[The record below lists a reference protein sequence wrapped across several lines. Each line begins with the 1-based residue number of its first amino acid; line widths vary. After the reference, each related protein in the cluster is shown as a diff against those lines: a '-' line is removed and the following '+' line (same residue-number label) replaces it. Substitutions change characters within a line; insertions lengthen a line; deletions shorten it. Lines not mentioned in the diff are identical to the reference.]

1 MFSDLQNRISKDR
14 DRRKTPDSHSVQ
26 SSITARSML
35 ASNES
40 LTSLN
45 SATAHRKSDRIKYF
59 EAKIAELGVLLRQKD
74 VSIETS
80 NKEIDRLRSELLRAN
95 SRTGSLGGAKS
106 DHTDEAPESVESR
119 LDLGSM
125 LSKAEANLA
134 AVDRLSEEVIA
145 QKDEQHRKAI
155 QELECAK
162 NNLVSLEEEVRTL
175 RAQLAEKVAEIE
187 DLSLQLTQLSKEMEA
202 KNVALE
208 NAEEL
213 RLKLLDDQSVKT
225 KALRELEAEN
235 DATEMKVKELTTELN
250 QMKGALSRQKHEAVE
265 ALDRAR
271 VAQAEAEKA
280 NLQARNASVRASE
293 READLK
299 DRVRLLEERLV
310 ILTEPDAGLF
320 TEQMEDAKLT
330 SGPIPSPDAPE
341 TASARCVTLLVERK
355 LLETRLAETRKHL
368 EEVKSNLGEKL
379 ADLESQI
386 TNLNDK
392 IAGDSAK
399 HASEKAEWES
409 QRQKLDSELTEVRGK
424 QAEADAALYRAELDR
439 TARELAW
446 EEQRREWELTHTS
459 LKAEIAA
466 LQQTAQTECR
476 THAEVLQFS
485 QELQSRISDLAKDI
499 ENGVKEA
506 DSLKREKEELK
517 IQLDTGTA
525 EIAELQQTISKYR
538 ALEKQNCEKVTKLEQ
553 ELRELSET
561 NAYLRTEMD
570 RLTKT
575 QEHARETEVAQGI
588 ALKEEL
594 ARTEAELLA
603 STKRIDDAQKAANAA
618 EVKCQQLQSERD
630 VLHAKMAE
638 MEKGFQSR
646 LAELEAKREEVET
659 VQTSAEVASLKESI
673 NELNEVILDRNKT
686 IRLQKQKLSELKKAL
701 GQGLRPVTVSNLSLI
716 STDEEAHNH
725 QQPSFVSGTAGSVAL
740 GGPSAVDVTLPPLF
754 ATSRQVPPA
763 SPPAI
768 LPAMETTQ
776 SLDSHCAS
784 TVLSTSSPGAVLT
797 TNSHYDTDP
806 VNFEYM
812 RHVLLKF
819 FLSHDSEALQLVR
832 AVATVL
838 KLSRKDEFLIRQRL
852 EERRSWFATPVISPE
867 SSGQFAKMVSH

>member
-1 MFSDLQNRISKDR
+1 
-14 DRRKTPDSHSVQ
+14 
-26 SSITARSML
+26 ML

-409 QRQKLDSELTEVRGK
+409 QRQKLDSEFSLARLIEASEEVVLFSTACGYYRCLCLFPPFRTTQLTEVRGK

-506 DSLKREKEELK
+506 DSLKREKEEL
-517 IQLDTGTA
+517 
-525 EIAELQQTISKYR
+525 
-538 ALEKQNCEKVTKLEQ
+538 KVTKLEQ